1 MTTVLGTGMSD
12 AIDRLGT
19 MIAGRVLRPGE
30 DGFDEAIR
38 MESGVVGA
46 RPRSRGAR
54 HRSGLGCRR

>member
-46 RPRSRGAR
+46 RPRSRGR
-54 HRSGLGCRR
+54 VTDQV